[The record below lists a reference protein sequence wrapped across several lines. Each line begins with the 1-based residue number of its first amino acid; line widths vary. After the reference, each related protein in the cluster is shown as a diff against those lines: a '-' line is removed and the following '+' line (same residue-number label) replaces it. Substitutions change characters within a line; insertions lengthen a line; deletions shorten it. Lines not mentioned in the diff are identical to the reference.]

1 VDIVTHGLASLA
13 VARGFFPRLAKPP
26 MMAAVVLIG
35 CVADVDW
42 ISQYFGPS
50 AFLGWHRTCTH
61 SILGTILISAILP
74 AILMA
79 TTYWG
84 GIVFWGGMSVPLG
97 MLRKDQAIPDDPRA
111 MRNLVLRALLVA
123 GFVAPFCAALLHI
136 AMDACQSDGVAL
148 FWPFNPKRVAADW
161 LPGIDPWILT
171 ILIAAI
177 ALPELLRLVGSE
189 IGAKAKKPR
198 GQTGAII
205 GLALVAAYVG
215 ARATLHSNV
224 LALMGSRTFQGET
237 LRRAWAYPEPLSLF
251 AWHGVAET
259 ESALNE
265 IDVNAA
271 SASNFDSDSSLRLF
285 KPESSPALEAARN
298 TTAARRFL
306 ATAQIPKAG
315 MEKTQTG
322 YIVIL
327 RDLRYA
333 ATGDMKHEVAA
344 YIELDP
350 NSKVAAQELV
360 WAKDLRK

>member
-97 MLRKDQAIPDDPRA
+97 RLRKDQAIPDDP
-111 MRNLVLRALLVA
+111 LVLRALLVA

-136 AMDACQSDGVAL
+136 AMDACQSEGVAL
-148 FWPFNPKRVAADW
+148 FWPFNPKRFAADW

-177 ALPELLRLVGSE
+177 VFPELLGLVGSE
-189 IGAKAKKPR
+189 IGAKTKKPR

-205 GLALVAAYVG
+205 GLALLLVYVG

-224 LALMGSRTFQGET
+224 LALMGSRTFHGET
-237 LRRAWAYPEPLSLF
+237 LRRAWAYPESLSVF
-251 AWHGVAET
+251 TWHGVAET

-271 SASNFDSDSSLRLF
+271 SASDFDPDSSLRLF

-298 TTAARRFL
+298 TIAARRFL
-306 ATAQIPKAG
+306 ATAQIPRAS
-315 MEKTQTG
+315 MEKTETG

-333 ATGDMKHEVAA
+333 ATGDIKYEVAA
-344 YIELDP
+344 RIELDP
-350 NSKVAAQELV
+350 NSKVTSQELV
-360 WAKDLRK
+360 WAKDLHK

>member
-13 VARGFFPRLAKPP
+13 IARGFFPRAGKV
-26 MMAAVVLIG
+26 AVVSSVLAGTI
-35 CVADVDW
+35 ADIDW
-42 ISQYFGPS
+42 LSNYFGPS
-50 AFLGWHRTCTH
+50 AFLSWHGTFTH
-61 SILGTILISAILP
+61 SILLAVVISGIFP
-74 AILMA
+74 AIFLA
-79 TTYWG
+79 AVLWG
-84 GIVFWGGMSVPLG
+84 GLG
-97 MLRKDQAIPDDPRA
+97 IDVKLREDEAIPDDPRP
-111 MRNLVLRALLVA
+111 MRDRALRNALAPLFLVA
-123 GFVAPFCAALLHI
+123 FLAALLHI

-148 FWPFNPKRVAADW
+148 FLPFSPKRFAADW
-161 LPGIDPWILT
+161 LPGIDFWILT

-189 IGAKAKKPR
+189 IGAKTKKPR

-205 GLALVAAYVG
+205 GLALVLAYVG

-285 KPESSPALEAARN
+285 KPESSPALDAARN

-360 WAKDLRK
+360 WARDLRK